1 MGARPSSFKRG
12 GGGFWNNVDA
22 VITGIEF
29 TTDPPFK
36 NDGEYVYAIL
46 SARVDGAD
54 EDSTS
59 SFFVGSADEW
69 DIDGTTLTPSSDGQG
84 IGASTGWG
92 KFLDSLIENNFPE
105 TLLPE
110 DEFNWDAIIGTRVR
124 FTKVENEAMKGKK
137 RKAKNGKEY
146 AYQDTVVGQVY
157 ELPGKK
163 GAKGTS
169 KPAPASKTS
178 SKKAAE
184 ADEDESVEALAS
196 KFLLKVVA
204 ANKGK
209 MAKAK
214 VSMQLLKPE
223 NGLFKH
229 PEREAIR
236 KLLTSDKFLNTED
249 GWSYNED
256 EEVITVKEKAA

>member
-1 MGARPSSFKRG
+1 
-12 GGGFWNNVDA
+12 VDA

-69 DIDGTTLTPSSDGQG
+69 EIDGTTLTPSSDGQG

-163 GAKGTS
+163 GTQAQGTS
-169 KPAPASKTS
+169 KVTKGST
-178 SKKAAE
+178 KKAVE
-184 ADEDESVEALAS
+184 ADEDEDDSVEALAS

-229 PEREAIR
+229 PQREAIR

-256 EEVITVKEKAA
+256 KEVITVEEEAA

>member
-1 MGARPSSFKRG
+1 
-12 GGGFWNNVDA
+12 VDA
-22 VITGIEF
+22 VITGIEY

-36 NDGEYVYAIL
+36 NSGEFVYAIL

-69 DIDGTTLTPSSDGQG
+69 EIDGTTLVPASEGQG

-163 GAKGTS
+163 GAKSEGTS
-169 KPAPASKTS
+169 KVTKGST
-178 SKKAAE
+178 KKVVE
-184 ADEDESVEALAS
+184 ADEDEDDSVEALAS

-229 PEREAIR
+229 PQREAIR

-256 EEVITVKEKAA
+256 KEVITVEEEAA